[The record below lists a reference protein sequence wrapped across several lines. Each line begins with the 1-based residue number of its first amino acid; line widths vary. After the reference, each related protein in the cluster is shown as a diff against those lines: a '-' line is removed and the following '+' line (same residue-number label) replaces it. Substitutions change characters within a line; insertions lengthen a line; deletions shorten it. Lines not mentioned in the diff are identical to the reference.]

1 MSGYCGASSRTVP
14 AEYVG
19 VPTETLQMWLTSAQN
34 ALNQLE
40 SGTNPN
46 SVSYAAGDGSK
57 SVTFQ
62 MANAEIL
69 RKRIRDLAYILGLTG
84 RRRALRPGF

>member
-1 MSGYCGASSRTVP
+1 MSGYLGGRAVP

-19 VPTETLQMWLTSAQN
+19 VSTETLQVWLTSAQT

-40 SGTNPN
+40 SGANPN

-57 SVTFQ
+57 SVTYQ
-62 MANAEIL
+62 MANAETL
-69 RKRIRDLAYILGLTG
+69 RKRIRDLAFVLGLTG
-84 RRRALRPGF
+84 PRRALRPGF